1 MKNTEKKNYTPPT
14 LTVVRFKTER
24 GFASSG
30 TLLDQLE
37 FTFWNSDNG
46 SDQMESYST
55 GNGWNEGSNH
65 FWD

>member
-1 MKNTEKKNYTPPT
+1 M
-14 LTVVRFKTER
+14 VRFKTER
-24 GFASSG
+24 GFAMSG